1 MTEKVVDRRLVDAMK
16 AGTPLKRYKKTILGK
31 VYVTALN
38 PFSDEPEG
46 IILQGNPANPDELDE
61 QVVEI
66 WDERQDLFFRKINKK
81 HFEAGRLIEL
91 AKVFEEPRSPNEVS
105 DEELDRILSLRFL
118 AFKNRIEKFT
128 EEAPLFRLI
137 NRARDVDKSEKIVKH
152 LEETLSK
159 VQYKQPTAG
168 G

>member
-105 DEELDRILSLRFL
+105 DEELDRILGLRFL

>member
-105 DEELDRILSLRFL
+105 DEELDRILGLRFFS
-118 AFKNRIEKFT
+118 FKNRIEKFT